1 MFTEWEKRTSQTGI
15 IVRVRATHRR
25 CKREEQDSRVEKFS
39 FGKFS
44 IICLSLSLS
53 VEIFPRVRN
62 SYMIELGRRE
72 LRDRV
77 EDFVKEKKKRKFDLT
92 NLNLARINEFE

>member
-44 IICLSLSLS
+44 IICLSFSLSLLKYFHAF
-53 VEIFPRVRN
+53 EI
-62 SYMIELGRRE
+62 
-72 LRDRV
+72 
-77 EDFVKEKKKRKFDLT
+77 
-92 NLNLARINEFE
+92 RI

>member
-25 CKREEQDSRVEKFS
+25 CKREEQDSRVEKFF

-77 EDFVKEKKKRKFDLT
+77 EDFVKEKKKENST
-92 NLNLARINEFE
+92 

>member
-1 MFTEWEKRTSQTGI
+1 MQERGTRFSG
-15 IVRVRATHRR
+15 
-25 CKREEQDSRVEKFS
+25 REIFLWKIFDYLS
-39 FGKFS
+39 
-44 IICLSLSLS
+44 LSLSLS

-77 EDFVKEKKKRKFDLT
+77 EDFVKEKKKKIRLDKFELGSDQ
-92 NLNLARINEFE
+92 